1 MTVRIAMWSGPRNI
15 STAMMRAWENRA
27 DCEVVDEPL
36 YASYLA
42 ATGIDHPMRDDVL
55 ASQPGDVAEAVA
67 AITTSSVAAALQY
80 QKHMTHHVLADA
92 DLTWLS
98 RLRHAFLIRDPRR
111 VVASYAKK
119 RGRPTLDDLG
129 YPQQLRIYEHLRA
142 IGRTPPVLV
151 AEDVLRAPRGA
162 LCALCRALDVP
173 FDGAMLHWP
182 AGPRASD
189 GVWARHWYGAVWRS
203 TGFEPPRAEPPALDD
218 VLAGLAAECTPYF
231 ERLFRDRL
239 QPSVSDGTDTVR

>member
-111 VVASYAKK
+111 VVDRGSRTRASTEIATSD
-119 RGRPTLDDLG
+119 RRRPGRDG
-129 YPQQLRIYEHLRA
+129 S
-142 IGRTPPVLV
+142 
-151 AEDVLRAPRGA
+151 
-162 LCALCRALDVP
+162 CA
-173 FDGAMLHWP
+173 FGTE
-182 AGPRASD
+182 GPR
-189 GVWARHWYGAVWRS
+189 RRS
-203 TGFEPPRAEPPALDD
+203 
-218 VLAGLAAECTPYF
+218 
-231 ERLFRDRL
+231 
-239 QPSVSDGTDTVR
+239 SS